1 MAYQITA
8 AEANCNPL
16 ETALFFLSA
25 KMYPYQQ
32 VDADLRLSNAPTDNQ
47 SSATPRAALSLLA
60 AYALA
65 AHPGLIPQGPGYS
78 LQPILLGVAHV
89 GVDGDDALVRQWRIV
104 IDLVD
109 VDLTPPPAGLKRIT

>member
-109 VDLTPPPAGLKRIT
+109 VDLTPPPRWA